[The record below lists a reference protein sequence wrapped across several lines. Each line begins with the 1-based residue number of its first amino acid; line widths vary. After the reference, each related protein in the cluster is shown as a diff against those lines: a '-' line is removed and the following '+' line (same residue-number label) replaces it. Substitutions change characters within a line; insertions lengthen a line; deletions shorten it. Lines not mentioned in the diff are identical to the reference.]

1 MFRGKGIFP
10 VGSGRVWARGVLR
23 GARGG
28 RHRGWMFGVL
38 FPVNVKSDHRRNET
52 EDRFEVKPV

>member
-10 VGSGRVWARGVLR
+10 VGR
-23 GARGG
+23 ARGG
-28 RHRGWMFGVL
+28 GVVAGWRGAEFRGWMFGVL